1 MSGIQANAE
10 TVGFDAV
17 HLARKR
23 HGRGHGLGPTSGPGP
38 SFGGASRSAGQAL
51 FRRRCESAALWSG
64 VQLFGRDGH
73 THEPGRRR
81 IGIGATGRQM
91 AKASALWAYTIA
103 GWSGFYVMLV
113 ELLSGRLIAPS
124 FGSSI
129 YVWGS
134 VIFVFMLGLAIGY
147 LLGGIYSQHHPS
159 VLRLCGILM
168 ASALSTVPTLL
179 FGTLIL
185 DFMFDAVR
193 DPRFGSLVTCLALFL
208 VPTIFAGM
216 VSPYTIRIIV
226 KNKESSG
233 HDAGYLY
240 FISTIGSSL
249 GTLLTAFYLVLLFEV
264 NTIFLVGISI
274 SLLLGGLGALA
285 NYGKE

>member
-1 MSGIQANAE
+1 MA
-10 TVGFDAV
+10 
-17 HLARKR
+17 KR
-23 HGRGHGLGPTSGPGP
+23 S
-38 SFGGASRSAGQAL
+38 
-51 FRRRCESAALWSG
+51 ALWSY
-64 VQLFGRDGH
+64 
-73 THEPGRRR
+73 
-81 IGIGATGRQM
+81 
-91 AKASALWAYTIA
+91 SIA

-147 LLGGIYSQHHPS
+147 LLGGMYSQHNPS
-159 VLRLCGILM
+159 VRKLCGILM
-168 ASALSTVPTLL
+168 ASALTTLPTLL
-179 FGTLIL
+179 FGTAIL

-193 DPRFGSLVTCLALFL
+193 DPRFGSLSTCLALFL
-208 VPTIFAGM
+208 IPTIFAGM
-216 VSPYTIRIIV
+216 VSPYAIRIIV

-264 NTIFLVGISI
+264 NTILLVAISI
-274 SLLLGGLGALA
+274 SLVLGASGMLA
-285 NYGKE
+285 NYQKE

>member
-1 MSGIQANAE
+1 MA
-10 TVGFDAV
+10 
-17 HLARKR
+17 KR
-23 HGRGHGLGPTSGPGP
+23 S
-38 SFGGASRSAGQAL
+38 
-51 FRRRCESAALWSG
+51 ALWSY
-64 VQLFGRDGH
+64 
-73 THEPGRRR
+73 
-81 IGIGATGRQM
+81 
-91 AKASALWAYTIA
+91 SIA

-147 LLGGIYSQHHPS
+147 LLGGIYSQHNPS
-159 VLRLCGILM
+159 VVKLCAILM
-168 ASALSTVPTLL
+168 AGALSTLPTLF
-179 FGTLIL
+179 FGTTIL

-193 DPRFGSLVTCLALFL
+193 DPRFGSLTTCLALFL

-216 VSPYTIRIIV
+216 VSPYAIRIIV
-226 KNKESSG
+226 KNRESSG

-249 GTLLTAFYLVLLFEV
+249 GTLLTAFYLVLLAEV
-264 NTIFLVGISI
+264 NTILSVAISI
-274 SLLLGGLGALA
+274 SLVLGALGMLA
-285 NYGKE
+285 NYGKD

>member
-1 MSGIQANAE
+1 MAKKS
-10 TVGFDAV
+10 
-17 HLARKR
+17 
-23 HGRGHGLGPTSGPGP
+23 
-38 SFGGASRSAGQAL
+38 
-51 FRRRCESAALWSG
+51 ALWSY
-64 VQLFGRDGH
+64 
-73 THEPGRRR
+73 
-81 IGIGATGRQM
+81 
-91 AKASALWAYTIA
+91 SIA

-147 LLGGIYSQHHPS
+147 LLGGIYSQHSPS
-159 VLRLCGILM
+159 VRKLCGILM
-168 ASALSTVPTLL
+168 ASALTTLPTLI
-179 FGTLIL
+179 FGTAIL
-185 DFMFDAVR
+185 DFMFDAIR
-193 DPRFGSLVTCLALFL
+193 DPRFGSLATCMALFL

-216 VSPYTIRIIV
+216 VSPYAIRIIV

-249 GTLLTAFYLVLLFEV
+249 GTLMTAFYLVLLFEV
-264 NTIFLVGISI
+264 NTILLVAISI
-274 SLLLGGLGALA
+274 SLVLGGLGMLA
-285 NYGKE
+285 YRKD